1 MPSGTAPGFRDAGDY
16 GRLGGV
22 VNVGGSGYSWSVAT
36 NSIHSI
42 FLAFD
47 PPYLYPGYA
56 YFRGLGLQ
64 LRCLSE

>member
-1 MPSGTAPGFRDAGDY
+1 M
-16 GRLGGV
+16 GGV